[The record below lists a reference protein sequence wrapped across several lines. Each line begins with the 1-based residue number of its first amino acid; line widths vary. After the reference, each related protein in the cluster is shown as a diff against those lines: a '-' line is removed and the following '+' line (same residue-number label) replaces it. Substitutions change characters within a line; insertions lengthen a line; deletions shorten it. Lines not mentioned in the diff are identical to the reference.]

1 MSNSKSKDVVPKEIK
16 KYGGRK
22 SRKLKQNIKTE
33 RRVRKSRDRYTIKT
47 IKRRKTINGG
57 KSTHN
62 PNVNPTLKRMPIS
75 DLERAMLEEQRQQ
88 AILEQRQR
96 AMLEERQAM
105 LEQRHA
111 MLEELRRR
119 RQRQPDIR
127 LDDSLTEKEQKGVEQ
142 QQKDIDDFFGRL

>member
-1 MSNSKSKDVVPKEIK
+1 
-16 KYGGRK
+16 
-22 SRKLKQNIKTE
+22 
-33 RRVRKSRDRYTIKT
+33 
-47 IKRRKTINGG
+47 
-57 KSTHN
+57 
-62 PNVNPTLKRMPIS
+62 MPIS

-88 AILEQRQR
+88 AMLEERQR

-105 LEQRHA
+105 LELRHA

-119 RQRQPDIR
+119 RQPDIR